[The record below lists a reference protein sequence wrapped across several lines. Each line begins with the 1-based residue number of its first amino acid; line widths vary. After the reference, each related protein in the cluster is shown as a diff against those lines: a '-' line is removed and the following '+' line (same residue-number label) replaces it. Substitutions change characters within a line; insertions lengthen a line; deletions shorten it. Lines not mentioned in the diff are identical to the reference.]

1 MAIVYSLPAYLRA
14 KLRQPLGTLI
24 QGSFAETMN
33 RLRDIVQEQKP
44 PCLVSV
50 GDTVSKNLER
60 SLILPRL
67 SIIDNKSM
75 RKTTGPFPSTAEK
88 TLHVRNPKGTIT
100 DEAIAAVR
108 DALSGDSRVRIIV
121 DGEEDLLTLIAIQ
134 YAPDNSFVVY
144 GQPYEGIV
152 VTKATQLKKAEVAGI
167 LQSMSHARKA
177 K

>member
-1 MAIVYSLPAYLRA
+1 MAIVYYLPADLRA

-33 RLRDIVQEQKP
+33 RLKDMVQEEKP

-50 GDTVSKNLER
+50 GDTVSKNLEKNR
-60 SLILPRL
+60 ILPWL
-67 SIIDNKSM
+67 SIVDNKSM
-75 RKTTGPFPSTAEK
+75 RRTTRPFPSTVAK
-88 TLHVRNPKGTIT
+88 TLHVRNPNGTIT

-108 DALSGDSRVRIIV
+108 DSLSGNSRVRIIV
-121 DGEEDLLTLIAIQ
+121 DGEEDLLTLVAIQ

-152 VTKATQLKKAEVAGI
+152 VTRATQLKKAEVVAI
-167 LQSMSHARKA
+167 LESMRQARKA

>member
-1 MAIVYSLPAYLRA
+1 M
-14 KLRQPLGTLI
+14 
-24 QGSFAETMN
+24 
-33 RLRDIVQEQKP
+33 VQEEKP

-60 SLILPRL
+60 SRIPPLL

-75 RKTTGPFPSTAEK
+75 RKTTGPFPSTTEK
-88 TLHVRNPKGTIT
+88 ILHVRNPRGTIT
-100 DEAIAAVR
+100 DEAITAVR
-108 DALSGDSRVRIIV
+108 DSLSGNSRVRIVV

-134 YAPDNSFVVY
+134 HAPDNSFIVY

-152 VTKATQLKKAEVAGI
+152 VIKATQLKKAEVAGI
-167 LQSMSHARKA
+167 LESMNKARKA

>member
-1 MAIVYSLPAYLRA
+1 MAIVYYLPADLRA

-24 QGSFAETMN
+24 QGSFAKTMN
-33 RLRDIVQEQKP
+33 RLKDMVQEEKP

-50 GDTVSKNLER
+50 GDTVSKNLEKNR
-60 SLILPRL
+60 ILPWL
-67 SIIDNKSM
+67 SIVDNKSM
-75 RKTTGPFPSTAEK
+75 RRTTRPFPSTATK
-88 TLHVRNPKGTIT
+88 TLHVRNPNGTIT

-108 DALSGDSRVRIIV
+108 DSLSGNTRVRIIV
-121 DGEEDLLTLIAIQ
+121 DGEEDLLTLVAIQ

-152 VTKATQLKKAEVAGI
+152 VTRATQLKKTEVAGI
-167 LQSMSHARKA
+167 LESMRQARKA

>member
-1 MAIVYSLPAYLRA
+1 MSIVYCLPADLRA

-33 RLRDIVQEQKP
+33 KLRIMVQEEKP

-60 SLILPRL
+60 SQIPPLL

-75 RKTTGPFPSTAEK
+75 RRTTGPFPFTTGK

-108 DALSGDSRVRIIV
+108 DSLSGNSPVRIVV

-134 YAPDNSFVVY
+134 HAPDNSFVVY

-152 VTKATQLKKAEVAGI
+152 VTRATQLKKAEVAGI
-167 LQSMSHARKA
+167 LESMKKARKA